1 MWVRNSGNGIENLV
15 FVIDTSG
22 LKCSG
27 EKECTKSQYRRA
39 RRRKFI
45 KIHAGINIKTR
56 HVLFNKST
64 TSIMSDISVLP
75 EAINNVTGKI
85 DTLFA
90 DGGYD
95 SRSSYLLSKPETKV
109 VIPPRR
115 NAVTDKHTHQR
126 NKAIYYIN
134 EHRKS
139 RWKREYNYH
148 QWALVENLFRLWK
161 PFTEKKYAPRIAKNN
176 KPR

>member
-1 MWVRNSGNGIENLV
+1 
-15 FVIDTSG
+15 
-22 LKCSG
+22 
-27 EKECTKSQYRRA
+27 
-39 RRRKFI
+39 
-45 KIHAGINIKTR
+45 
-56 HVLFNKST
+56 
-64 TSIMSDISVLP
+64 MSDISVLL

-90 DGGYD
+90 DGGYN
-95 SRSSYLLSKPETKV
+95 SRSSSLLSEPETKV

-148 QWALVENLFRLWK
+148 Q
-161 PFTEKKYAPRIAKNN
+161 
-176 KPR
+176 